1 MSDVTTDH
9 GAAQAAH
16 YASQSE
22 AFAPAAEPFAPQAG
36 IGVSLSVG
44 VFGFS
49 VIMLGLAEAHIF
61 NVAAAGI
68 FVPVAFGLG
77 AVGLIFGGVF
87 EMRANNVFAGTFSL
101 LYAGFLIATGL
112 MLRTFS
118 ADIIKAAG
126 APAFG
131 DAFGSW
137 LLLWCV
143 FTAGLTYAAY
153 HVNLPAFAAFALLT
167 VAYLCLGLANIS
179 NPGDTATLLT
189 KLGGWVLIVDGLAA
203 WYLSWGL
210 AVNSV
215 VGERIPLYAYPYSSA
230 QAKESP
236 ADVTP
241 LPAA

>member
-1 MSDVTTDH
+1 M
-9 GAAQAAH
+9 
-16 YASQSE
+16 
-22 AFAPAAEPFAPQAG
+22 
-36 IGVSLSVG
+36 G

-49 VIMLGLAEAHIF
+49 VIMLGLAQARVF
-61 NVAAAGI
+61 NPAAAGI

-77 AVGLIFGGVF
+77 ASGLIFGGVF

-112 MLRTFS
+112 ILREFS
-118 ADIIKAAG
+118 ADIVKAAG

-153 HVNLPAFAAFALLT
+153 YVNMPAFLAFALLA
-167 VAYLCLGLANIS
+167 VAYLLLGLANIG
-179 NPGDTATLLT
+179 NPGSTVDFLT
-189 KLGGWVLIVDGLAA
+189 KAGGWVLIADGLAA

-215 VGERIPLYAYPYSSA
+215 VGDRIPLFPHPYMQPA
-230 QAKESP
+230 AKEAP

-241 LPAA
+241 MPAA

>member
-1 MSDVTTDH
+1 MSDHDSAVR
-9 GAAQAAH
+9 AEH

-22 AFAPAAEPFAPQAG
+22 AFDPPAEPFAPQAG

-49 VIMLGLAEAHIF
+49 VIMLGLAQARIF
-61 NVAAAGI
+61 NPAAAGI

-77 AVGLIFGGVF
+77 ATGLIFGGVF

-112 MLRTFS
+112 ILRTFS
-118 ADIIKAAG
+118 PDIIKAAG
-126 APAFG
+126 AGGFG
-131 DAFGSW
+131 DAFGAW

-143 FTAGLTYAAY
+143 FTAGLTLAAY
-153 HVNLPAFAAFALLT
+153 HINMPAFLAFAFLALAYALL
-167 VAYLCLGLANIS
+167 GFANIGES
-179 NPGDTATLLT
+179 GSTVDFLT
-189 KLGGWVLIVDGLAA
+189 KAGGWVLIADGLAA

-215 VGERIPLYAYPYSSA
+215 IGDRIPLYPYPYS
-230 QAKESP
+230 
-236 ADVTP
+236 
-241 LPAA
+241 AAHA